1 MITFA
6 PSPRLRRRG
15 VIASAA
21 VALLLGGRV
30 SPAAAGSMCVAMGDS
45 GGQVAGMQMEFKWD
59 SACMSPDTPPRC
71 TAESSTGKDIRVG
84 LKPGPTLKAIFF
96 SLADTNPIPDGN
108 LFCCNF
114 TRSGSGGNPCCGL
127 TMGNVLGSDSTGGAI
142 QASAFTLITTMDGQ
156 PCAASEASSGG
167 GGQQRPPV
175 RSGLQGGS
183 GAIAPPVVSAPG
195 GSAPGQQAP
204 AGGAQPGM
212 PAGRPQ
218 APAAPSGMDQ
228 VQRALEQLAPRE
240 APTAVA
246 DPTPQ
251 AIATAQRTSAAG
263 TPTAKA
269 RATEAHGTPTAAANK
284 TASAAPT
291 PGPKTPGAKTPG
303 ATPEATPKADHKTD
317 GS

>member
-21 VALLLGGRV
+21 VALLLGGSV
-30 SPAAAGSMCVAMGDS
+30 TPATAGNLCVAMGDS
-45 GGQVAGMQMEFKWD
+45 GGQVAGLQMDFKWD
-59 SACMSPDTPPRC
+59 SACMSPDTPPHC
-71 TAESSTGKDIRVG
+71 TAESSTGKDIRAG

-96 SLADTNPIPDGN
+96 SMADTSPIPDGN

-114 TRSGSGGNPCCGL
+114 TRSGSGGNACCGL
-127 TMGNVLGSDSTGGAI
+127 SLGNVLGSDAGGTAI
-142 QASAFTLITTMDGQ
+142 QASAFTLIATMDGQ
-156 PCAASEASSGG
+156 QCAVSEASSGG
-167 GGQQRPPV
+167 GSGQQRPPV
-175 RSGLQGGS
+175 RGGVQGGS
-183 GAIAPPVVSAPG
+183 GAVAPPVVSAPG
-195 GSAPGQQAP
+195 VAAPAQQAP
-204 AGGAQPGM
+204 AGGVQPGV

-218 APAAPSGMDQ
+218 APAAPAGMDQ

-251 AIATAQRTSAAG
+251 AVATPQRTTAAG

-269 RATEAHGTPTAAANK
+269 RATEAHGTPTAAAKK
-284 TASAAPT
+284 TPSAAT
-291 PGPKTPGAKTPG
+291 TPGAKTPG
-303 ATPEATPKADHKTD
+303 PTPEATPKAEHK
-317 GS
+317 GGY